1 MTSSTRKSKSSPLSR
16 SKKRKHGSK
25 NTGAPRREVAL
36 ARVKDDLS
44 RYLGLATIGSIVIT
58 RHGKPASVLIG
69 FKNEDDWFE
78 YGVENHP
85 AFLRRISEARVA
97 LGACRGDLLDHIKP

>member
-1 MTSSTRKSKSSPLSR
+1 MTSSTKKSKSSPLSR

-44 RYLGLATIGSIVIT
+44 RYLRLATHGEIVIT
-58 RHGKPASVLIG
+58 RHGKPAGVLIG
-69 FKNEDDWFE
+69 FQNEDDWFE
-78 YGVENHP
+78 YRLENHP
-85 AFLRRISEARVA
+85 SFLRRISEARVA
-97 LGACRGDLLDHIKP
+97 LSAGRGIPLDDIKP